1 MAGVVLGAFG
11 IYYLS
16 FGLQYSPS
24 PITGLVEIEL
34 GVLVVFG
41 VIIGLYIRWIVGP
54 LRRRSKLTGPEVMLG
69 KTGVA
74 VTDLTP
80 KGEVRVLGEIWR
92 AESSSGNVQKNEQV
106 TVKALKGLVVV
117 VEKVHDPEGKDQTVT
132 P

>member
-1 MAGVVLGAFG
+1 M
-11 IYYLS
+11 S

-41 VIIGLYIRWIVGP
+41 VIIGMYIRWIIGP

-92 AESSSGNVQKNEQV
+92 AESSSGNVKKNEQV